1 MISRSKLSTIVSF
14 QFENTHLLYTIYVH
28 RSAMNNAHLGEFL
41 AFMDFWDLEVDLF
54 EMMAKNVCKWDEI

>member
-1 MISRSKLSTIVSF
+1 
-14 QFENTHLLYTIYVH
+14 
-28 RSAMNNAHLGEFL
+28 MNNAHLGEFL